1 MLKKDLE
8 KVNIKSPH
16 IPYYANYTAE
26 LIDKNT
32 STEYIKSILSKQV
45 SGSVRFEQSV
55 RKLIESGFDRFIEI
69 GPGDTL
75 TGFVKRIA
83 KDMKVEGL
91 KKFEN
96 KIVLV
101 TGAGRGIGA
110 SIAKR
115 FASEGAEVIVNYS
128 GNDEAAQKTVDEITA
143 TGGQAQKYKCSV
155 NDSESVKVMIDE
167 IIKKFGRIDILVNNA
182 GITKDGLMLRMT
194 DEDFDRVI
202 DVNLKGTFNCTKYV
216 SKYMLKQKSGKII
229 NISSVVGLSGNAGQ
243 VNYSASK
250 AGIIGITK
258 SAAKELSS
266 RGITVNAVAPGYVD
280 TDMTKVLSD
289 NIRNEILKNIPLQR
303 MGNVEDISNC
313 VAFLASEDASY
324 ITGQVI
330 SVDGGMHI

>member
-1 MLKKDLE
+1 M
-8 KVNIKSPH
+8 
-16 IPYYANYTAE
+16 
-26 LIDKNT
+26 
-32 STEYIKSILSKQV
+32 
-45 SGSVRFEQSV
+45 
-55 RKLIESGFDRFIEI
+55 
-69 GPGDTL
+69 
-75 TGFVKRIA
+75 KR
-83 KDMKVEGL
+83 
-91 KKFEN
+91 FEN

-110 SIAKR
+110 SIARR

-143 TGGQAQKYKCSV
+143 TGGQSQKYKCSV

-167 IIKKFGRIDILVNNA
+167 IIKEFGRIDILVNNA

-258 SAAKELSS
+258 SEAKELSS

>member
-1 MLKKDLE
+1 M
-8 KVNIKSPH
+8 
-16 IPYYANYTAE
+16 
-26 LIDKNT
+26 
-32 STEYIKSILSKQV
+32 
-45 SGSVRFEQSV
+45 
-55 RKLIESGFDRFIEI
+55 
-69 GPGDTL
+69 
-75 TGFVKRIA
+75 KR
-83 KDMKVEGL
+83 
-91 KKFEN
+91 FEN

-128 GNDEAAQKTVDEITA
+128 GNDEAAQKTVDEITV

-167 IIKKFGRIDILVNNA
+167 IIKKFRRIDILVNNA

>member
-1 MLKKDLE
+1 M
-8 KVNIKSPH
+8 
-16 IPYYANYTAE
+16 
-26 LIDKNT
+26 
-32 STEYIKSILSKQV
+32 
-45 SGSVRFEQSV
+45 
-55 RKLIESGFDRFIEI
+55 
-69 GPGDTL
+69 
-75 TGFVKRIA
+75 KR
-83 KDMKVEGL
+83 
-91 KKFEN
+91 FEN

-110 SIAKR
+110 SIARR

-128 GNDEAAQKTVDEITA
+128 GNDETAQKTVDEITA

-167 IIKKFGRIDILVNNA
+167 IIKEFGRIDILVNNA

>member
-1 MLKKDLE
+1 M
-8 KVNIKSPH
+8 
-16 IPYYANYTAE
+16 
-26 LIDKNT
+26 
-32 STEYIKSILSKQV
+32 
-45 SGSVRFEQSV
+45 
-55 RKLIESGFDRFIEI
+55 
-69 GPGDTL
+69 
-75 TGFVKRIA
+75 KR
-83 KDMKVEGL
+83 
-91 KKFEN
+91 FEN

-143 TGGQAQKYKCSV
+143 IGGQAQKYKCSV

-229 NISSVVGLSGNAGQ
+229 NISYVVGLSGNAGQ
-243 VNYSASK
+243 INYSASK

>member
-1 MLKKDLE
+1 M
-8 KVNIKSPH
+8 
-16 IPYYANYTAE
+16 
-26 LIDKNT
+26 
-32 STEYIKSILSKQV
+32 
-45 SGSVRFEQSV
+45 
-55 RKLIESGFDRFIEI
+55 
-69 GPGDTL
+69 
-75 TGFVKRIA
+75 KR
-83 KDMKVEGL
+83 
-91 KKFEN
+91 FEN

-167 IIKKFGRIDILVNNA
+167 IIKEFGRIDILVNNA

-289 NIRNEILKNIPLQR
+289 NIRNEIHKNIPLQR

>member
-1 MLKKDLE
+1 M
-8 KVNIKSPH
+8 
-16 IPYYANYTAE
+16 
-26 LIDKNT
+26 
-32 STEYIKSILSKQV
+32 
-45 SGSVRFEQSV
+45 
-55 RKLIESGFDRFIEI
+55 
-69 GPGDTL
+69 
-75 TGFVKRIA
+75 KR
-83 KDMKVEGL
+83 
-91 KKFEN
+91 FEN

-128 GNDEAAQKTVDEITA
+128 GNDEAAQKTVDEITV

-167 IIKKFGRIDILVNNA
+167 IIKEFGRIDILVNNA

>member
-1 MLKKDLE
+1 M
-8 KVNIKSPH
+8 
-16 IPYYANYTAE
+16 
-26 LIDKNT
+26 
-32 STEYIKSILSKQV
+32 
-45 SGSVRFEQSV
+45 
-55 RKLIESGFDRFIEI
+55 
-69 GPGDTL
+69 
-75 TGFVKRIA
+75 KR
-83 KDMKVEGL
+83 
-91 KKFEN
+91 FEN

-167 IIKKFGRIDILVNNA
+167 IIKEFGRIDILVNNA

-258 SAAKELSS
+258 SAAKEFSS

>member
-1 MLKKDLE
+1 M
-8 KVNIKSPH
+8 
-16 IPYYANYTAE
+16 
-26 LIDKNT
+26 
-32 STEYIKSILSKQV
+32 
-45 SGSVRFEQSV
+45 
-55 RKLIESGFDRFIEI
+55 
-69 GPGDTL
+69 
-75 TGFVKRIA
+75 KR
-83 KDMKVEGL
+83 
-91 KKFEN
+91 FEN

-167 IIKKFGRIDILVNNA
+167 IIKEFGRIDILVNNA

-202 DVNLKGTFNCTKYV
+202 DVNLKGTFNCIKYV

>member
-1 MLKKDLE
+1 M
-8 KVNIKSPH
+8 
-16 IPYYANYTAE
+16 
-26 LIDKNT
+26 
-32 STEYIKSILSKQV
+32 
-45 SGSVRFEQSV
+45 
-55 RKLIESGFDRFIEI
+55 
-69 GPGDTL
+69 
-75 TGFVKRIA
+75 KR
-83 KDMKVEGL
+83 
-91 KKFEN
+91 FEN

-266 RGITVNAVAPGYVD
+266 RGITVNAVAPGFIKTEM
-280 TDMTKVLSD
+280 TDVLKD
-289 NIRNEILKNIPLQR
+289 DIKKAIMENIP
-303 MGNVEDISNC
+303 MKAFGETEDIANA
-313 VAFLASEDASY
+313 VAFLASEEARY

-330 SVDGGMHI
+330 SVDGGMAM

>member
-1 MLKKDLE
+1 M
-8 KVNIKSPH
+8 
-16 IPYYANYTAE
+16 
-26 LIDKNT
+26 
-32 STEYIKSILSKQV
+32 
-45 SGSVRFEQSV
+45 
-55 RKLIESGFDRFIEI
+55 
-69 GPGDTL
+69 
-75 TGFVKRIA
+75 KR
-83 KDMKVEGL
+83 
-91 KKFEN
+91 FEN

-194 DEDFDRVI
+194 DEDFDRV
-202 DVNLKGTFNCTKYV
+202 GTFNCTKYV

>member
-1 MLKKDLE
+1 M
-8 KVNIKSPH
+8 
-16 IPYYANYTAE
+16 
-26 LIDKNT
+26 
-32 STEYIKSILSKQV
+32 
-45 SGSVRFEQSV
+45 
-55 RKLIESGFDRFIEI
+55 
-69 GPGDTL
+69 
-75 TGFVKRIA
+75 KR
-83 KDMKVEGL
+83 
-91 KKFEN
+91 FEN

-167 IIKKFGRIDILVNNA
+167 IIKEFGRIDILVNNA

-289 NIRNEILKNIPLQR
+289 TIRNEILKNIPLQR

-313 VAFLASEDASY
+313 VAFLASEDAS
-324 ITGQVI
+324 
-330 SVDGGMHI
+330 

>member
-1 MLKKDLE
+1 M
-8 KVNIKSPH
+8 
-16 IPYYANYTAE
+16 
-26 LIDKNT
+26 
-32 STEYIKSILSKQV
+32 
-45 SGSVRFEQSV
+45 
-55 RKLIESGFDRFIEI
+55 
-69 GPGDTL
+69 
-75 TGFVKRIA
+75 KR
-83 KDMKVEGL
+83 
-91 KKFEN
+91 FEN

-167 IIKKFGRIDILVNNA
+167 IIKEFGRIDILVNNA

-289 NIRNEILKNIPLQR
+289 NIRNEILKNKPLQR
-303 MGNVEDISNC
+303 MVNVEDISNC

>member
-1 MLKKDLE
+1 M
-8 KVNIKSPH
+8 
-16 IPYYANYTAE
+16 
-26 LIDKNT
+26 
-32 STEYIKSILSKQV
+32 
-45 SGSVRFEQSV
+45 
-55 RKLIESGFDRFIEI
+55 
-69 GPGDTL
+69 
-75 TGFVKRIA
+75 KR
-83 KDMKVEGL
+83 
-91 KKFEN
+91 FEN

-167 IIKKFGRIDILVNNA
+167 IIKEFGRIDILVNNA

-216 SKYMLKQKSGKII
+216 SKYMLKQKAGKII

-243 VNYSASK
+243 INYSASK

>member
-1 MLKKDLE
+1 M
-8 KVNIKSPH
+8 
-16 IPYYANYTAE
+16 Y
-26 LIDKNT
+26 
-32 STEYIKSILSKQV
+32 
-45 SGSVRFEQSV
+45 
-55 RKLIESGFDRFIEI
+55 
-69 GPGDTL
+69 
-75 TGFVKRIA
+75 KRQ
-83 KDMKVEGL
+83 
-91 KKFEN
+91 
-96 KIVLV
+96 
-101 TGAGRGIGA
+101 GRGIGA

-266 RGITVNAVAPGYVD
+266 RGITVNAVATGYVD

>member
-1 MLKKDLE
+1 M
-8 KVNIKSPH
+8 
-16 IPYYANYTAE
+16 
-26 LIDKNT
+26 
-32 STEYIKSILSKQV
+32 
-45 SGSVRFEQSV
+45 
-55 RKLIESGFDRFIEI
+55 
-69 GPGDTL
+69 
-75 TGFVKRIA
+75 KR
-83 KDMKVEGL
+83 
-91 KKFEN
+91 FEN

-167 IIKKFGRIDILVNNA
+167 IIKEFGRIDILVNNA

-280 TDMTKVLSD
+280 TDMTKVISD

>member
-1 MLKKDLE
+1 M
-8 KVNIKSPH
+8 
-16 IPYYANYTAE
+16 
-26 LIDKNT
+26 
-32 STEYIKSILSKQV
+32 
-45 SGSVRFEQSV
+45 
-55 RKLIESGFDRFIEI
+55 
-69 GPGDTL
+69 
-75 TGFVKRIA
+75 KR
-83 KDMKVEGL
+83 
-91 KKFEN
+91 FEN

-128 GNDEAAQKTVDEITA
+128 GNDEVAQKTVDEITA

-289 NIRNEILKNIPLQR
+289 NIRNVILKNIPLQR

>member
-1 MLKKDLE
+1 M
-8 KVNIKSPH
+8 
-16 IPYYANYTAE
+16 
-26 LIDKNT
+26 
-32 STEYIKSILSKQV
+32 
-45 SGSVRFEQSV
+45 
-55 RKLIESGFDRFIEI
+55 
-69 GPGDTL
+69 
-75 TGFVKRIA
+75 KR
-83 KDMKVEGL
+83 
-91 KKFEN
+91 FEN

-167 IIKKFGRIDILVNNA
+167 IIKEFGRIDILVNNA

-313 VAFLASEDASY
+313 VAFLAFEDASY

>member
-1 MLKKDLE
+1 M
-8 KVNIKSPH
+8 
-16 IPYYANYTAE
+16 
-26 LIDKNT
+26 
-32 STEYIKSILSKQV
+32 
-45 SGSVRFEQSV
+45 
-55 RKLIESGFDRFIEI
+55 
-69 GPGDTL
+69 
-75 TGFVKRIA
+75 KR
-83 KDMKVEGL
+83 
-91 KKFEN
+91 FEN

-128 GNDEAAQKTVDEITA
+128 GNDEVAQKTVDEITA

>member
-1 MLKKDLE
+1 M
-8 KVNIKSPH
+8 
-16 IPYYANYTAE
+16 
-26 LIDKNT
+26 
-32 STEYIKSILSKQV
+32 
-45 SGSVRFEQSV
+45 
-55 RKLIESGFDRFIEI
+55 
-69 GPGDTL
+69 
-75 TGFVKRIA
+75 KR
-83 KDMKVEGL
+83 
-91 KKFEN
+91 FEN

-243 VNYSASK
+243 GNYSASK

>member
-1 MLKKDLE
+1 M
-8 KVNIKSPH
+8 
-16 IPYYANYTAE
+16 
-26 LIDKNT
+26 
-32 STEYIKSILSKQV
+32 
-45 SGSVRFEQSV
+45 
-55 RKLIESGFDRFIEI
+55 
-69 GPGDTL
+69 
-75 TGFVKRIA
+75 KR
-83 KDMKVEGL
+83 
-91 KKFEN
+91 FEN

-167 IIKKFGRIDILVNNA
+167 IIKEFGRIDILVNNA

>member
-1 MLKKDLE
+1 M
-8 KVNIKSPH
+8 
-16 IPYYANYTAE
+16 
-26 LIDKNT
+26 
-32 STEYIKSILSKQV
+32 
-45 SGSVRFEQSV
+45 
-55 RKLIESGFDRFIEI
+55 
-69 GPGDTL
+69 
-75 TGFVKRIA
+75 KR
-83 KDMKVEGL
+83 
-91 KKFEN
+91 FEN

-167 IIKKFGRIDILVNNA
+167 IIKEFGRVDILVNNA

>member
-1 MLKKDLE
+1 M
-8 KVNIKSPH
+8 
-16 IPYYANYTAE
+16 
-26 LIDKNT
+26 
-32 STEYIKSILSKQV
+32 
-45 SGSVRFEQSV
+45 
-55 RKLIESGFDRFIEI
+55 
-69 GPGDTL
+69 
-75 TGFVKRIA
+75 KR
-83 KDMKVEGL
+83 
-91 KKFEN
+91 FEN

-110 SIAKR
+110 SIARR
-115 FASEGAEVIVNYS
+115 FASEGAQVIVNYS
-128 GNDEAAQKTVDEITA
+128 GNDEAAQRTVDEITA
-143 TGGQAQKYKCSV
+143 TGGQSQKYKCSV

-167 IIKKFGRIDILVNNA
+167 IIKEFGRIDILVNNA

>member
-1 MLKKDLE
+1 M
-8 KVNIKSPH
+8 
-16 IPYYANYTAE
+16 
-26 LIDKNT
+26 
-32 STEYIKSILSKQV
+32 
-45 SGSVRFEQSV
+45 
-55 RKLIESGFDRFIEI
+55 
-69 GPGDTL
+69 
-75 TGFVKRIA
+75 KR
-83 KDMKVEGL
+83 
-91 KKFEN
+91 FEN

-128 GNDEAAQKTVDEITA
+128 GNDETAQKTVDEITA

>member
-1 MLKKDLE
+1 M
-8 KVNIKSPH
+8 
-16 IPYYANYTAE
+16 
-26 LIDKNT
+26 
-32 STEYIKSILSKQV
+32 
-45 SGSVRFEQSV
+45 
-55 RKLIESGFDRFIEI
+55 
-69 GPGDTL
+69 
-75 TGFVKRIA
+75 KR
-83 KDMKVEGL
+83 
-91 KKFEN
+91 FEN

-128 GNDEAAQKTVDEITA
+128 GNDETAQKTVDEITA

-167 IIKKFGRIDILVNNA
+167 IIKEFGRIDILVNNA

-313 VAFLASEDASY
+313 VAFLASENASY

>member
-1 MLKKDLE
+1 M
-8 KVNIKSPH
+8 
-16 IPYYANYTAE
+16 
-26 LIDKNT
+26 
-32 STEYIKSILSKQV
+32 
-45 SGSVRFEQSV
+45 
-55 RKLIESGFDRFIEI
+55 
-69 GPGDTL
+69 
-75 TGFVKRIA
+75 KR
-83 KDMKVEGL
+83 
-91 KKFEN
+91 FEN

-155 NDSESVKVMIDE
+155 NDSESAKVMIDE
-167 IIKKFGRIDILVNNA
+167 IIKEFGRIDILVNNA

-194 DEDFDRVI
+194 DEDFDKVI

>member
-1 MLKKDLE
+1 M
-8 KVNIKSPH
+8 
-16 IPYYANYTAE
+16 
-26 LIDKNT
+26 
-32 STEYIKSILSKQV
+32 
-45 SGSVRFEQSV
+45 
-55 RKLIESGFDRFIEI
+55 
-69 GPGDTL
+69 
-75 TGFVKRIA
+75 KR
-83 KDMKVEGL
+83 
-91 KKFEN
+91 FEN

-167 IIKKFGRIDILVNNA
+167 IIKEFGRIDILVNNA

-266 RGITVNAVAPGYVD
+266 RGITVNAVSPGYVD

>member
-1 MLKKDLE
+1 M
-8 KVNIKSPH
+8 
-16 IPYYANYTAE
+16 
-26 LIDKNT
+26 
-32 STEYIKSILSKQV
+32 
-45 SGSVRFEQSV
+45 
-55 RKLIESGFDRFIEI
+55 
-69 GPGDTL
+69 
-75 TGFVKRIA
+75 KR
-83 KDMKVEGL
+83 
-91 KKFEN
+91 FEN

-289 NIRNEILKNIPLQR
+289 NIRNEILKNITLQR

>member
-1 MLKKDLE
+1 M
-8 KVNIKSPH
+8 
-16 IPYYANYTAE
+16 
-26 LIDKNT
+26 
-32 STEYIKSILSKQV
+32 
-45 SGSVRFEQSV
+45 
-55 RKLIESGFDRFIEI
+55 
-69 GPGDTL
+69 
-75 TGFVKRIA
+75 KR
-83 KDMKVEGL
+83 
-91 KKFEN
+91 FEN

-167 IIKKFGRIDILVNNA
+167 IIKEFGRIDILVNNA

-194 DEDFDRVI
+194 DEDFDRVM

>member
-1 MLKKDLE
+1 M
-8 KVNIKSPH
+8 
-16 IPYYANYTAE
+16 
-26 LIDKNT
+26 
-32 STEYIKSILSKQV
+32 
-45 SGSVRFEQSV
+45 
-55 RKLIESGFDRFIEI
+55 
-69 GPGDTL
+69 
-75 TGFVKRIA
+75 KR
-83 KDMKVEGL
+83 
-91 KKFEN
+91 FEN

-115 FASEGAEVIVNYS
+115 FASEGPEVIVNYS

-167 IIKKFGRIDILVNNA
+167 IIKEFGRIDILVNNA

>member
-1 MLKKDLE
+1 M
-8 KVNIKSPH
+8 
-16 IPYYANYTAE
+16 
-26 LIDKNT
+26 
-32 STEYIKSILSKQV
+32 
-45 SGSVRFEQSV
+45 
-55 RKLIESGFDRFIEI
+55 
-69 GPGDTL
+69 
-75 TGFVKRIA
+75 KR
-83 KDMKVEGL
+83 
-91 KKFEN
+91 FEN

-101 TGAGRGIGA
+101 PGAGRGIGA

-167 IIKKFGRIDILVNNA
+167 IIKEFGRIDILVNNA

-303 MGNVEDISNC
+303 MGNVEGISNC

>member
-1 MLKKDLE
+1 M
-8 KVNIKSPH
+8 
-16 IPYYANYTAE
+16 
-26 LIDKNT
+26 
-32 STEYIKSILSKQV
+32 
-45 SGSVRFEQSV
+45 
-55 RKLIESGFDRFIEI
+55 
-69 GPGDTL
+69 
-75 TGFVKRIA
+75 KR
-83 KDMKVEGL
+83 
-91 KKFEN
+91 FEN

-115 FASEGAEVIVNYS
+115 FASECAEVIVNYS

-167 IIKKFGRIDILVNNA
+167 IIKEFGRIDILVNNA
-182 GITKDGLMLRMT
+182 GITKDGLILRMT

>member
-1 MLKKDLE
+1 M
-8 KVNIKSPH
+8 
-16 IPYYANYTAE
+16 
-26 LIDKNT
+26 
-32 STEYIKSILSKQV
+32 
-45 SGSVRFEQSV
+45 
-55 RKLIESGFDRFIEI
+55 
-69 GPGDTL
+69 
-75 TGFVKRIA
+75 KR
-83 KDMKVEGL
+83 
-91 KKFEN
+91 FEN

-167 IIKKFGRIDILVNNA
+167 IIKEFGRIDILVNNA

-303 MGNVEDISNC
+303 MGNMEDISNC

>member
-1 MLKKDLE
+1 M
-8 KVNIKSPH
+8 
-16 IPYYANYTAE
+16 
-26 LIDKNT
+26 
-32 STEYIKSILSKQV
+32 
-45 SGSVRFEQSV
+45 
-55 RKLIESGFDRFIEI
+55 
-69 GPGDTL
+69 
-75 TGFVKRIA
+75 KR
-83 KDMKVEGL
+83 
-91 KKFEN
+91 FEN

-167 IIKKFGRIDILVNNA
+167 IIKEFGRIDILVNNA
-182 GITKDGLMLRMT
+182 GITKDGLVLRMT

>member
-1 MLKKDLE
+1 M
-8 KVNIKSPH
+8 
-16 IPYYANYTAE
+16 
-26 LIDKNT
+26 
-32 STEYIKSILSKQV
+32 
-45 SGSVRFEQSV
+45 
-55 RKLIESGFDRFIEI
+55 
-69 GPGDTL
+69 
-75 TGFVKRIA
+75 KR
-83 KDMKVEGL
+83 
-91 KKFEN
+91 FEN

-266 RGITVNAVAPGYVD
+266 RGISVNAVAPGYVD

>member
-1 MLKKDLE
+1 M
-8 KVNIKSPH
+8 
-16 IPYYANYTAE
+16 
-26 LIDKNT
+26 
-32 STEYIKSILSKQV
+32 
-45 SGSVRFEQSV
+45 
-55 RKLIESGFDRFIEI
+55 
-69 GPGDTL
+69 
-75 TGFVKRIA
+75 KR
-83 KDMKVEGL
+83 
-91 KKFEN
+91 FEN

-110 SIAKR
+110 SIARR

-143 TGGQAQKYKCSV
+143 TGGQSQKYKCSV

-167 IIKKFGRIDILVNNA
+167 IIKEFGRIDILVNNA
-182 GITKDGLMLRMT
+182 GITKDGLMLRMA

-216 SKYMLKQKSGKII
+216 LKYMLKQKSGKII